1 MCSVTTFMSFFRIL
15 KLRTSPSCWSGTC
28 NYSRL
33 LLNSSFITV
42 HLSDSF
48 TLSFFLSFFF
58 LLVLQWQVTVSDAGR
73 PVFSF
78 GRTLTLMCP
87 LYAVQGCHLY
97 RSILSMMLTMLQ
109 SLESFPLHH
118 FLSPKL
124 KFLHAVESLSPCLVV
139 TFSGF
144 FPLNTIPWRTK
155 YKISSWTFN
164 DGIWSGLYNCSH
176 SVSLLSCSS
185 RCVYFLSLSVRRFS
199 LRISIWAR
207 WST

>member
-1 MCSVTTFMSFFRIL
+1 MCSSTTLMSFLRIL
-15 KLRTSPSCWSGTC
+15 KLRTSPFYRTGTC
-28 NYSRL
+28 NYSFQ
-33 LLNSSFITV
+33 LNSSFIAV
-42 HLSDSF
+42 LSSDSF
-48 TLSFFLSFFF
+48 TLSFFFF
-58 LLVLQWQVTVSDAGR
+58 LLVLPWHVAVSDDGR

-97 RSILSMMLTMLQ
+97 RSILSMMLTIFQ

-124 KFLHAVESLSPCLVV
+124 TFLHAVEPLSPCLVV

-164 DGIWSGLYNCSH
+164 DGIWSELYNCSH
-176 SVSLLSCSS
+176 SMSLVSCSS
-185 RCVYFLSLSVRRFS
+185 RCVYFLSLSVLRYS

>member
-1 MCSVTTFMSFFRIL
+1 MCSSTTLMSFLRIL
-15 KLRTSPSCWSGTC
+15 KLRTSPFYRTETC
-28 NYSRL
+28 NYSFH
-33 LLNSSFITV
+33 LNISFIAV
-42 HLSDSF
+42 HSSDSF
-48 TLSFFLSFFF
+48 TLSFFF
-58 LLVLQWQVTVSDAGR
+58 LLVLPWHVTVSDAGR

-97 RSILSMMLTMLQ
+97 RSILSMMLTMFQ

-155 YKISSWTFN
+155 YKLSSWTFN

-176 SVSLLSCSS
+176 SVSLVSCSS
-185 RCVYFLSLSVRRFS
+185 RCVYFLSLSVVRFS